1 MATDSDIE
9 GEFIAAAVE
18 AFKLEFRAAIQQM
31 MASGSPSSFTDAERE
46 LHRVTRAVANRVTE
60 QVVQAISDDPARRE
74 VASLRIAE
82 KAAARSIK
90 VRKERDRETDVRTLE

>member
-46 LHRVTRAVANRVTE
+46 LHRKPSAKLPGLIPFTT
-60 QVVQAISDDPARRE
+60 
-74 VASLRIAE
+74 
-82 KAAARSIK
+82 
-90 VRKERDRETDVRTLE
+90 